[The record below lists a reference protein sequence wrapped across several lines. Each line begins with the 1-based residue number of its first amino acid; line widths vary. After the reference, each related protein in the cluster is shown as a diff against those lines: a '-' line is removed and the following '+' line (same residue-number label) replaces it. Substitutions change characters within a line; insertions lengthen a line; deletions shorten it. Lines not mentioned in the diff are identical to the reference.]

1 MTRDESSDAILR
13 RLDDDRQVRN
23 VLARLSHLADY
34 GSVEEYLA
42 LWAPDGVWEGS
53 QDVARGYDELRARVV
68 AYRERGIQ
76 GPGSG
81 SRHLSTTQ
89 YVEFPGPD
97 EAAAHSYFVYVS
109 EAGTEPRP
117 ARVGRYADRLVR
129 VDGTWLIARRQILL
143 TD

>member
-1 MTRDESSDAILR
+1 MTLDESSVAILR

-23 VLARLSHLADY
+23 LLARLSHLADR
-34 GSVEEYLA
+34 GTVEEYLA

-53 QDVARGYDELRARVV
+53 RDAARGHDELRARVV
-68 AYRERGIQ
+68 SYRERGIQ

-97 EAAAHSYFVYVS
+97 EAAAHSYFVYITDVDS
-109 EAGTEPRP
+109 EPRP

-129 VDGTWLIARRQILL
+129 ADGGWRIARRQILL
-143 TD
+143 AD